1 MTSEIKA
8 YESEF
13 ERLRHVDD
21 QGEYWSARELMP
33 IVDYRDWRNFNDAIN
48 RAQTAF
54 RGLGEDTRG
63 HFSVAVPKTSDQAE
77 RGRGRPQG
85 HDYRLSRRACYLV
98 FMNGDPKKP
107 AIAAAQNYFAVKTRQ
122 MEVIEQQVLAI
133 PQTYAQA
140 LRAHADEVEAREKAE
155 LLQAQAEA
163 ERDELKPPAE
173 AWNHLADAGHD
184 YDVRTAANILRRDTA
199 IAHMVGPRRLFDWLV
214 ANGMAQ
220 RKADGRYVPYAAHAD
235 HLALKPQSRPDHE
248 SGGLK
253 EAHPQLRVTV
263 KGLSWIQQR
272 MREQSR
278 PELVAAPPQETAEV
292 VDIHSVRTSLMRR

>member
-1 MTSEIKA
+1 MSDLTRSTATPFDALK
-8 YESEF
+8 
-13 ERLRHVDD
+13 RVDD
-21 QGEYWSARELMP
+21 RGEHWMARDLLAP
-33 IVDYRDWRNFNDAIN
+33 TGYSNWQNFQRAIN
-48 RAQTAF
+48 EARAVMSKT
-54 RGLGEDTRG
+54 GYNLPD
-63 HFSVAVPKTSDQAE
+63 HFSLVPVKSA
-77 RGRGRPQG
+77 GRTGT
-85 HDYRLSRRACYLV
+85 DFRLSRTACHFV
-98 FMNGDPKKP
+98 FLNSDSRKP
-107 AIAAAQNYFAVKTRQ
+107 EIAAAQQYFVIQTHFAEAVQ
-122 MEVIEQQVLAI
+122 AQPEHVL
-133 PQTYAQA
+133 PQSYSEA
-140 LRAHADEVEAREKAE
+140 LRALADSVEARERAE
-155 LLQAQAEA
+155 LVAAEKAA
-163 ERDELKPPAE
+163 EVEMLTPPAE